1 MISNWRKSSRS
12 EGNATCVEL
21 GYDAI
26 SSGVRDS
33 KNAAGP
39 QLSFQDQGPILALVT
54 AAKTGKFTSTR

>member
-1 MISNWRKSSRS
+1 MITNWRRPSRS
-12 EGNATCVEL
+12 QGNGACVEL

-39 QLSFQDQGPILALVT
+39 QLSFQGQDPILALVT
-54 AAKTGKFTSTR
+54 AAKTGKVTSGR